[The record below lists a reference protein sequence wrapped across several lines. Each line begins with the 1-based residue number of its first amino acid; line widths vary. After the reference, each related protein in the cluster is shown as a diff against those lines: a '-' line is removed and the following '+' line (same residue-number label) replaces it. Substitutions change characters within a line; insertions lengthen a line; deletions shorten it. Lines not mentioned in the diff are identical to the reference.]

1 MLLFTRCANSSLM
14 IRCVS
19 RECGQNGLVAI
30 PDVAEFA
37 GRHRAG
43 DTAYFNGK
51 AWDRIVFGL
60 DVVLKS
66 AFAAA
71 AVGAVARNTGYQVC
85 QRLGLFCRGFLRRTA
100 ELFHVMLPCCRSFL
114 FYIVGDFRPRHL
126 KLSMSRRWASSALY
140 SRRMFLSSWPVSP
153 LFSSL

>member
-1 MLLFTRCANSSLM
+1 MAWLLFQTLPNSL
-14 IRCVS
+14 
-19 RECGQNGLVAI
+19 
-30 PDVAEFA
+30 A
-37 GRHRAG
+37 GHRAG

-85 QRLGLFCRGFLRRTA
+85 QRLGLFAT
-100 ELFHVMLPCCRSFL
+100 LFPAKSQ
-114 FYIVGDFRPRHL
+114 
-126 KLSMSRRWASSALY
+126 
-140 SRRMFLSSWPVSP
+140 
-153 LFSSL
+153 